1 MEDWRR
7 YLVQLETAGIIYGG
21 ILARPTTGYVKT
33 NGWTYDQVE
42 LEAIRSAINTG
53 QPGTKPGTKVVE
65 VIFLTISELFD
76 GVAEDFFSKI
86 QSPDHCLH
94 SVLPEEKTSSLALRP
109 RGHQ

>member
-65 VIFLTISELFD
+65 VIF
-76 GVAEDFFSKI
+76 
-86 QSPDHCLH
+86 
-94 SVLPEEKTSSLALRP
+94 
-109 RGHQ
+109 